1 MTGDGEATAYI
12 HDRWCFAGWQ
22 VMVLGTG
29 GERPKDA
36 LLRRGTYFT
45 ARTDILGTG
54 RCGGKGSVVGEKQK
68 RSWGTSQFLLAT
80 GEACASA
87 FWF

>member
-1 MTGDGEATAYI
+1 MAALPTTSAGGDFGEGPIY
-12 HDRWCFAGWQ
+12 
-22 VMVLGTG
+22 G
-29 GERPKDA
+29 GRGHPRYRG
-36 LLRRGTYFT
+36 RR
-45 ARTDILGTG
+45 
-54 RCGGKGSVVGEKQK
+54 GGKGSVVGEKQK

>member
-1 MTGDGEATAYI
+1 MASDGFGYGRRAAVVT
-12 HDRWCFAGWQ
+12 
-22 VMVLGTG
+22 
-29 GERPKDA
+29 ERD
-36 LLRRGTYFT
+36 LFT
-45 ARTDILGTG
+45 ARADILGTG
-54 RCGGKGSVVGEKQK
+54 RRGGKGSVVGEKKKKLEKQE